1 MKKKLIEY
9 FDDIQFQIDID
20 AQALLGSSGEENDEE
35 KRRKIL
41 SINEEMIEI
50 VQNMLHSNV
59 MKVNEYIFEDK
70 VLRQRDDHAFKENLK
85 RELFDKYAF
94 YFKYQIYPRD
104 LHRVHRVLLMTDWYL
119 DRNQLEYLK

>member
-70 VLRQRDDHAFKENLK
+70 VLRQREDHAFKENLK

>member
-1 MKKKLIEY
+1 MK
-9 FDDIQFQIDID
+9 
-20 AQALLGSSGEENDEE
+20 
-35 KRRKIL
+35 
-41 SINEEMIEI
+41 MIEI